1 MQLMNRYLAAD
12 DNPIEGNSGGLRLQN
27 QQLSQHL
34 MSSASK
40 GTISASNLSKLTYER
55 GVGSK

>member
-1 MQLMNRYLAAD
+1 MNRYLAAD
-12 DNPIEGNSGGLRLQN
+12 DNPMEGNSGGLQLQN

-55 GVGSK
+55 GVVSK